1 MFYKLLQF
9 FLSPLIRFFWVG
21 NVNNIKNIP
30 FNGSAILAA
39 NHSSYLDFFILSSIL
54 KRRIYF
60 LAGEVFFK
68 SKLWKP
74 LMLLTGQIKV
84 DRYGGDKKLVYDQ
97 VEKVLIN
104 NNLLGIFPEGTRSR
118 DGKLQKGYNGA
129 VKFAYK
135 YKVPIIPIGII
146 GTFDAWPPN
155 RKFPKLIKSKVNIG
169 YPFRI
174 NSNDF
179 DLETSKLMNKI
190 VLLSDKFYEE

>member
-21 NVNNIKNIP
+21 NVNDIKNIP
-30 FNGSAILAA
+30 FNGSAIVAA
-39 NHSSYLDFFILSSIL
+39 NHNSYLDFFILSSIL

-84 DRYGGDKKLVYDQ
+84 DRYGGDKKLVYAQ

-104 NNLLGIFPEGTRSR
+104 NSLLGIFPEGTRSR
-118 DGKLQKGYNGA
+118 NGKLQKGYNGA
-129 VKFAYK
+129 VKFAYQ
-135 YKVPIIPIGII
+135 YKVPIIPVGII

-169 YPFRI
+169 CPFRI

-179 DLETSKLMNKI
+179 DSETSKLMDKI
-190 VLLSDKFYEE
+190 ALLSDKVYEE

>member
-9 FLSPLIRFFWVG
+9 FLSPIIRFFWVG
-21 NVNNIKNIP
+21 NVKNIKNIP
-30 FNGSAILAA
+30 SNGSVILAA
-39 NHSSYLDFFILSSIL
+39 NHNSYLDFFILASIL

-84 DRYGGDKKLVYDQ
+84 DRYNKDKSQAYNQ
-97 VEKVLIN
+97 VEKVLSN

-118 DGKLQKGYNGA
+118 DGKLQRGYNGA

-135 YKVPIIPIGII
+135 YKVPIIPIGIV
-146 GTFDAWPPN
+146 GTFNAWPPN
-155 RKFPKLIKSKVNIG
+155 KKVPKLMKSNINIG
-169 YPFRI
+169 ELFLV
-174 NSNDF
+174 SNNNF
-179 DLETSKLMNKI
+179 DLETEELMKKIAILSK
-190 VLLSDKFYEE
+190 